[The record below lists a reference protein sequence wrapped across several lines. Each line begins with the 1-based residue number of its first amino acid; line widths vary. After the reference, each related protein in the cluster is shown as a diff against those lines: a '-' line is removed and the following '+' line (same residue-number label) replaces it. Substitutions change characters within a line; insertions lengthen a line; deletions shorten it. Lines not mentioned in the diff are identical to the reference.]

1 MSQYRAHCY
10 RASDSLVFAGISRRK
25 CKRASIR
32 SSTREM
38 RYGRRHRDEIS
49 VKGLIKRNKEIKRR
63 RYPRRIIHID
73 GIHGKKDGSRAAVT
87 AYRTRNISR
96 FLVATSLGENRKLE
110 RTALFRRRGQAF
122 ALERRIN
129 RDTRQAG
136 ERRGGR
142 EKDGWGI
149 GGGRGGERIAHPL
162 DVYKGESWLVLEFVR
177 RALPPSLR
185 RWGVLSKGRMARWG
199 AKDSCA
205 YDVGNLLPRNHPA
218 ISMEREVVSTMAQ
231 AI

>member
-149 GGGRGGERIAHPL
+149 GGGRGRENRAPLGCLQRWILARI
-162 DVYKGESWLVLEFVR
+162 GI
-177 RALPPSLR
+177 
-185 RWGVLSKGRMARWG
+185 
-199 AKDSCA
+199 C
-205 YDVGNLLPRNHPA
+205 
-218 ISMEREVVSTMAQ
+218 
-231 AI
+231 